1 MKALFING
9 SPRKDGNT
17 ARLARA
23 LFGSRQYETLNL
35 TEYRINAYGQT
46 LPGDQ
51 FDAVL
56 EKMKEAD
63 VLVIGSPVY
72 WHNICGSIRNLLDRF
87 YGPVPT
93 GSMKGRTLYFLFQ
106 GGAPEKWMLDAG
118 KFTMS
123 RFARLYGMEWG
134 GMAETEAE
142 AAALGSH
149 LG

>member
-1 MKALFING
+1 
-9 SPRKDGNT
+9 
-17 ARLARA
+17 
-23 LFGSRQYETLNL
+23 
-35 TEYRINAYGQT
+35 
-46 LPGDQ
+46 
-51 FDAVL
+51 
-56 EKMKEAD
+56 MKEAD
-63 VLVIGSPVY
+63 VLVIGSPEY
-72 WHNICGSIRNLLDRF
+72 WHTICGSIRNLLDRF